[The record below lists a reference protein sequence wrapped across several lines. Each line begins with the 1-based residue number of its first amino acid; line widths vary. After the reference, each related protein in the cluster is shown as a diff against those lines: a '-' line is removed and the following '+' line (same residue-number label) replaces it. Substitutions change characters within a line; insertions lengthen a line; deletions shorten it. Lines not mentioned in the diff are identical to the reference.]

1 MAVEALGS
9 APRTRVA
16 PWNDPVIRGWVF
28 QIVVVGARRLALPGI
43 SSPTPS
49 RISHRQKI
57 ASGFHYLEREA
68 GFEIGD
74 TMIAYS
80 PASTY
85 ARAIFVGLLNTL
97 KVSVLGV
104 FLATILGTMIGV
116 GRLSPNW
123 LLAKI
128 CAWYVEAFRN
138 VPLLLWLFL
147 FYKLISEAF
156 PGPRQAIGAFWN
168 SVFLSNRGLYFP
180 VPLADPIH
188 KWMGIALLLGIAGA
202 WVLHRWARKRQD
214 ATGQPFPSISAG
226 FGLALGLPLLVW
238 LIGGAPHHLSWPELK
253 GFNFEGGTVIQPEF
267 TALLVGLVLYTSAF
281 IAEIVRSGIL
291 ALHKGQSEAAMAL
304 GLSRGQ
310 AMRLVLLPQ
319 ALRVIV
325 PPMTSQYLNITKN
338 SSLAIAI
345 GYPDLVASI
354 NVTINQTGQAIE
366 NIAAHH
372 GRLPVGQPVD
382 LGLHELVQQT
392 HRPEGALSHDRR
404 SPVGE
409 RPQLAPPIDET
420 GPLGWARK
428 NLFSSWLQRHHHGR
442 ADRGHR
448 LDPVVV
454 PRMGGLHRQLHRRD
468 RRRVPRRRRLL
479 GADPREV
486 PLIFFG
492 TFPYEQQWRPLF
504 AVVAMLAMLITIG
517 RPAHVELAAADH
529 LGPRLVHHLP
539 ADVRPAPHPAQPVP
553 VRRPGRRR

>member
-9 APRTRVA
+9 VPRTRVA

-28 QIVVVGARRLALPGI
+28 QIVVVGAVGFLAWYLV
-43 SSPTPS
+43 SNTVENLA
-49 RISHRQKI
+49 RQKI

-74 TMIAYS
+74 TMVAYS

-85 ARAIFVGLLNTL
+85 ARAIYVGLLNTL

-156 PGPRQAIGAFWN
+156 PGPRQAINVLN
-168 SVFLSNRGLYFP
+168 SFFLSNRGLYFP
-180 VPLADPIH
+180 VPLTDPIH

-202 WVLHRWARKRQD
+202 WALHRWARKRQD

-253 GFNFEGGTVIQPEF
+253 GFNFAGGTVIQPEF
-267 TALLVGLVLYTSAF
+267 TALLAGLVLYTSAF

-325 PPMTSQYLNITKN
+325 PPMTSQYLNIVKN

-366 NIAAHH
+366 NVLIIMAAYLSVSLSISAFMNWYNKRIAL
-372 GRLPVGQPVD
+372 R
-382 LGLHELVQQT
+382 
-392 HRPEGALSHDRR
+392 
-404 SPVGE
+404 E
-409 RPQLAPPIDET
+409 R
-420 GPLGWARK
+420 
-428 NLFSSWLQRHHHGR
+428 
-442 ADRGHR
+442 
-448 LDPVVV
+448 
-454 PRMGGLHRQLHRRD
+454 
-468 RRRVPRRRRLL
+468 
-479 GADPREV
+479 
-486 PLIFFG
+486 
-492 TFPYEQQWRPLF
+492 
-504 AVVAMLAMLITIG
+504 
-517 RPAHVELAAADH
+517 
-529 LGPRLVHHLP
+529 
-539 ADVRPAPHPAQPVP
+539 
-553 VRRPGRRR
+553 

>member
-9 APRTRVA
+9 VSRTRVA

-28 QIVVVGARRLALPGI
+28 QIVVVGAVGFLAWYLV
-43 SSPTPS
+43 SNTVENLA
-49 RISHRQKI
+49 RQKI

-74 TMIAYS
+74 TMVAYS

-123 LLAKI
+123 LLARI

-168 SVFLSNRGLYFP
+168 SVYLSNRGLYFP

-188 KWMGIALLLGIAGA
+188 KWMGVALLLGIAGA

-267 TALLVGLVLYTSAF
+267 TALL
-281 IAEIVRSGIL
+281 AEIVRSGIL
-291 ALHKGQSEAAMAL
+291 ALHKGQSEAAMAI

-310 AMRLVLLPQ
+310 VMRLVLLPQ

-325 PPMTSQYLNITKN
+325 PPMTSQYLNIVKN

-366 NIAAHH
+366 NVLLIMAAYLSVSLSISAFMNWYNKRIAL
-372 GRLPVGQPVD
+372 R
-382 LGLHELVQQT
+382 
-392 HRPEGALSHDRR
+392 
-404 SPVGE
+404 E
-409 RPQLAPPIDET
+409 R
-420 GPLGWARK
+420 
-428 NLFSSWLQRHHHGR
+428 
-442 ADRGHR
+442 
-448 LDPVVV
+448 
-454 PRMGGLHRQLHRRD
+454 
-468 RRRVPRRRRLL
+468 
-479 GADPREV
+479 
-486 PLIFFG
+486 
-492 TFPYEQQWRPLF
+492 
-504 AVVAMLAMLITIG
+504 
-517 RPAHVELAAADH
+517 
-529 LGPRLVHHLP
+529 
-539 ADVRPAPHPAQPVP
+539 
-553 VRRPGRRR
+553 